1 MAIFNADVRFR
12 DQKRMSLPVVKVPK
26 NVREAFHIDTLYE
39 NGIAKLE
46 KGKKNCLYDR
56 CYLFE
61 EINYINKDDGEKT
74 RFLNQ
79 FMGWLKAMNVDFK
92 ITVANEYQSAA
103 EFIQKYRS
111 NKNKEDYPET
121 EKGIRDWIEEKM
133 GESNPNVTTYRYLTV
148 SCRAE
153 TRAEAMILLNSIDTC
168 LLYTSDAA
176 DE

>member
-12 DQKRMSLPVVKVPK
+12 DQKRMSLPITKVPK

-79 FMGWLKAMNVDFK
+79 FMSWLKAMNVDFK

-103 EFIQKYRS
+103 EFIRK
-111 NKNKEDYPET
+111 
-121 EKGIRDWIEEKM
+121 
-133 GESNPNVTTYRYLTV
+133 
-148 SCRAE
+148 
-153 TRAEAMILLNSIDTC
+153 
-168 LLYTSDAA
+168 
-176 DE
+176 